1 MDWCKTSNRKNSRGS
16 HPSKSDGGGAGSS
29 DATHAAICS
38 EAWQESHLLPLRRP
52 IAAALLAPGGVIL
65 LRDKL
70 ILFWMDMSSVDDET
84 IEVDG
89 ERETER
95 RRVREREKAR
105 ARAGPVFNSC
115 AAPI

>member
-1 MDWCKTSNRKNSRGS
+1 MVTS
-16 HPSKSDGGGAGSS
+16 
-29 DATHAAICS
+29 
-38 EAWQESHLLPLRRP
+38 
-52 IAAALLAPGGVIL
+52 
-65 LRDKL
+65 
-70 ILFWMDMSSVDDET
+70 SSVDDET